1 MLFRSGL
8 KFLDSTDG
16 GGNALAAVPSSG
28 SITGG
33 GSAQD
38 GLSQVNN
45 GASTIANAI
54 GQAQSALGVGNGNTG
69 PNPIT
74 FKKGGSVKKKY
85 TSGGKINL
93 DACGVSTTS
102 KGRKNS
108 SW

>member
-1 MLFRSGL
+1 MATITTLASLLGGSSSSGPNSLGL

-85 TSGGKINL
+85 KI
-93 DACGVSTTS
+93 
-102 KGRKNS
+102 GRAHV
-108 SW
+108 